1 MESKQPAQHADDTN
15 ENAQPA
21 AMTAP
26 EPAADAPSTP
36 VPAPESSGV
45 LPAFLTHAANAAPVE
60 PAAKDQAPDRPI
72 EEAGHIE
79 RSVAESAHEA
89 ANAVGAFFSEG
100 AAAVREM
107 NAARKAHAEARD
119 HLKLLEKTIGE
130 QEEELAHR
138 RDIASRYTEIVAEQ
152 QALLV
157 AANEAK
163 RAAQEQ
169 QAQIKQGIDAMKE
182 QLKQMKDADAQ
193 TERRLKS
200 ALEAAEAQEASA
212 RESGARLQRRLD
224 DATAALE
231 QARKDRDD
239 GIAAAREA
247 IESTK
252 AHLEALR
259 EEYAEIQ
266 RNPSANSAA
275 YSIRADELGG
285 EISNAADDARRAQED
300 LPRITSDVEDAVARA
315 EQAVAEAQ
323 EPIDAAKQSFK
334 AVSDAADAA
343 RDAYQTAKDDAAN
356 RQRALKERIAEQEKA
371 KRAQADA
378 EDQANEDARVANAL
392 IAEAE
397 DIHAHPEVTETIAA
411 RLEADRAERAE
422 QLHEVEQ
429 LAAAER
435 TVRDRTRSSRLR
447 FGVAIAGIAVGILI
461 IVVLWF
467 VLS

>member
-1 MESKQPAQHADDTN
+1 MDSKQPMQHADDIN
-15 ENAQPA
+15 ENTQPA
-21 AMTAP
+21 TEATLA
-26 EPAADAPSTP
+26 PAAT
-36 VPAPESSGV
+36 PAPESSGV
-45 LPAFLTHAANAAPVE
+45 LPAFLANAANI
-60 PAAKDQAPDRPI
+60 APDEPI
-72 EEAGHIE
+72 AEDGAASIAPEEEAEHIE
-79 RSVAESAHEA
+79 HSVAETAHEA

-107 NAARKAHAEARD
+107 SAARKAHAEARD
-119 HLKLLEKTIGE
+119 HLKLLEKTISE
-130 QEEELAHR
+130 QENELAHR
-138 RDIASRYTEIVAEQ
+138 QDIASRYTEIITEQ

-163 RAAQEQ
+163 SAAQEQ
-169 QAQIKQGIDAMKE
+169 QTQIQQHIDALKE
-182 QLKQMKDADAQ
+182 QLQQMKDADAQ
-193 TERRLKS
+193 TEKRLKS

-231 QARKDRDD
+231 QARKDHDD

-247 IESTK
+247 IESTQ

-300 LPRITSDVEDAVARA
+300 LPRITAEVEDAVTRA
-315 EQAVAEAQ
+315 EQAVAAAQ

-334 AVSDAADAA
+334 EISDAADAA
-343 RDAYQTAKDDAAN
+343 RDAHQRAKDDAAS
-356 RQRALKERIAEQEKA
+356 RQRALKEQISEQEKA

-378 EDQANEDARVANAL
+378 EEQADEDARAASAL

-411 RLEADRAERAE
+411 RLEADRAERTE

-429 LAAAER
+429 LAATER

-447 FGVAIAGIAVGILI
+447 FGVAIAGIIAVILI
-461 IVVLWF
+461 IAVLWF